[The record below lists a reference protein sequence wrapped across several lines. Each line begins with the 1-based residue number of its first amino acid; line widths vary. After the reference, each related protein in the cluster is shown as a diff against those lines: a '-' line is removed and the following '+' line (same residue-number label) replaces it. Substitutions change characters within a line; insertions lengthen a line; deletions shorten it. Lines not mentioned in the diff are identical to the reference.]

1 MIVNPHPWTYSRS
14 FATSVLSLGLVCIVA
29 PSPGSHQVMGVLR
42 QNQRFIQL
50 FYTVGARLLTSY
62 KILSEVAAHSCKVDM
77 SISCL
82 WVSCVTTRK
91 LEQYLELT
99 GEEEAGHPPSPGE
112 SMDALELCRVSGD
125 GWDPETLTPWH
136 SRLLHQHKIRQYKAH
151 HHLSTETFWE
161 RQETGGHYKEICKIT
176 SGSLEG
182 ELPLHISI

>member
-91 LEQYLELT
+91 LEQAKRRRVTPHRQGKAWMPLSYVGFPET
-99 GEEEAGHPPSPGE
+99 GEI
-112 SMDALELCRVSGD
+112 LR
-125 GWDPETLTPWH
+125 PWH
-136 SRLLHQHKIRQYKAH
+136 PDTPDCS
-151 HHLSTETFWE
+151 
-161 RQETGGHYKEICKIT
+161 
-176 SGSLEG
+176 
-182 ELPLHISI
+182 ISIKYVSTRLITICQQKLSEKGRRLEATIKRFAKLQVDH